1 MPEPDPTGGRHD
13 RGYDYPAVPVE
24 SSSAEVVSGSSR
36 ARVGAALR
44 RRRNWAQLVK
54 FCAVGGSGYVV
65 NLAVY
70 ALLLNG
76 IGLHYISAAVGS
88 FVVAVT
94 NNYTWNRLWTF
105 RDQRGGVAYQ
115 GMRFLI
121 VSTMALGANLLVL
134 HLLVSAGV
142 GELLA
147 QAIAIVLVTP
157 VNFVGNKLW
166 SFGPRR

>member
-1 MPEPDPTGGRHD
+1 
-13 RGYDYPAVPVE
+13 VE
-24 SSSAEVVSGSSR
+24 SSAEAVSRTPR

-54 FCAVGGSGYVV
+54 FCVVGGSGWAV
-65 NLAVY
+65 NIAVY
-70 ALLLNG
+70 MLLLNG
-76 IGLHYISAAVGS
+76 FGLHYISAAVGS

-94 NNYTWNRLWTF
+94 NNYIWNRRWTF

-121 VSTMALGANLLVL
+121 VSTLALGANLLVL
-134 HLLVSAGV
+134 QLLVSAGLDKV
-142 GELLA
+142 LA